1 MSISKIKIESAEY
14 DLHASKLTIAR
25 TIALSGDVS
34 GSTTF
39 DGSKNVTITTT
50 VTGTIS
56 STSITPAGTV
66 SQPTFTGTAAS
77 HTHTF
82 TGSAVNSSTE
92 S

>member
-1 MSISKIKIESAEY
+1 MSISKIKVGSTEH
-14 DLHASKLTIAR
+14 DLQASKLTTAR

-34 GSTTF
+34 GSTIF

-50 VTGTIS
+50 VAGAIS

-82 TGSAVNSSTE
+82 TGSAVNSATE